1 MIYERKENK
10 ILNVTCSGARSD
22 SRRDRSRQESLRA
35 GSREQCWLPTEAEA
49 GAWQV

>member
-22 SRRDRSRQESLRA
+22 SRRDRSVEQARGTEDWEQRA
-35 GSREQCWLPTEAEA
+35 VLAPNG
-49 GAWQV
+49 G